1 LTIMDET
8 ALMYRVK
15 FFETTHREYLDKR
28 KVRKAEAESA
38 FGKASKRGQM
48 LPLDKMT
55 ISNK

>member
-1 LTIMDET
+1 MDET